1 MGFLSAFCSFVADG
15 VSAAVNWVSDRVD
28 DIKDFF
34 GLGDRG
40 SYTGSVKEA
49 VDVAKVLN
57 DLKEKLSVEAA
68 NAEKES
74 IATVIQE
81 FDQFTVEAKKKTEF
95 KKLAEEIEQRK
106 SKVQLNLAGTMMNH
120 INKRLTAND
129 PEFRKVLEMQPGDKK
144 KESLARYADKFNQ
157 EAEQEFRDK
166 LKKEMDVLRLE
177 IGKIFE
183 AELSK
188 QQRKLSEVE
197 VAYQKLQ
204 YDAKNG
210 QLNLKEL
217 EDACIPAVDAERCMK
232 EIFQTGAMV

>member
-1 MGFLSAFCSFVADG
+1 MKVIISCCSFVANG

-28 DIKDFF
+28 DVKDFF

-57 DLKEKLSVEAA
+57 DLKEKLSVEAE
-68 NAEKES
+68 NNEKKS
-74 IATVIQE
+74 IATIMQE
-81 FDQFTVEAKKKTEF
+81 FDRFTGEAKKKPEF
-95 KKLAEEIEQRK
+95 KKLVEEIEQRK
-106 SKVQLNLAGTMMNH
+106 SKIQLNLAGTMMNH

-129 PEFRKVLEMQPGDKK
+129 PEFRKVLEMQPGDEKK
-144 KESLARYADKFNQ
+144 QSLASYADKFNQ
-157 EAEQEFRDK
+157 EAEQKFRDK
-166 LKKEMDVLRLE
+166 LKKEMDALRSE
-177 IGKIFE
+177 ISEIFE

-217 EDACIPAVDAERCMK
+217 EDACIPAMDAERCVK
-232 EIFQTGAMV
+232 EIFQTGAVI